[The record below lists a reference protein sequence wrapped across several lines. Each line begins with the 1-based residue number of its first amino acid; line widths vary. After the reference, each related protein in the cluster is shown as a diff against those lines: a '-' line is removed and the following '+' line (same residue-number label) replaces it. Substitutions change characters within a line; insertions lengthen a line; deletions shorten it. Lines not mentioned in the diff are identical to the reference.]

1 MPEILV
7 VDNQKTFVKF
17 MSAVLEKQGY
27 TVLTAKDGIS
37 ALNILETRVPDTIF
51 IDLVMPNINGRQLAR
66 IIRSRLR
73 FRRTKLV
80 ILSGIG
86 VEEKEAFLSSGID
99 AVIAKGPFGET
110 AENVL
115 AVLKQLGNRKKGDD
129 APVISGLAGIRSR
142 AVIDELLAENRH
154 FESILETMQEGVLLL
169 NGGGTI
175 IYANGAAA
183 SIFGLS
189 ETDLLG
195 SAFVRFI
202 ASPHRERVTNLIAE
216 AGRLRAAFDMDES
229 LVYHNKQLI
238 MELTPVKGA
247 KQQSF
252 IVVLNDVTWRKQAKN
267 ALRQSEEM
275 YRTVLEANPD
285 PIVLYDM
292 EGYVTYFNPA
302 FSDLFGWPLS
312 ECIGEKMDRFVPEEN
327 WPETEMMI
335 QKVLS
340 GERFSGIDTF
350 RHTREGEIIPVSIS
364 GAVYRDYRGEAQGSV
379 ITLRDVSEYKKLQ
392 GQLQH
397 AQKMESIGTITSGV
411 AHNFRNILTG
421 ISVNSQ
427 LLQMKF
433 GDIPDLMKI
442 EKRTSGY
449 VQRGGQLISELMQF
463 SQRQPKAIS
472 RIDLADVIDE
482 TFKLIRKSFDRKI
495 EITLDIPG
503 PLFIMGDHAGLSQVF
518 FNLSTNARD
527 AMPDGGELCVAAE
540 RENGSVVVTVSDT
553 GQGMDAETR
562 EKCFD
567 PFFTTKPVDLG
578 TGLGLSTTYGIIK
591 DHGGEIR
598 LFSKPGAGAI
608 FTIRLGL
615 AEKLEP
621 EKREDEI
628 TIIPGRDEKILIVD
642 DETDLLESMEEV
654 IEGIGYRAASA
665 VNCKDALKRYKSW
678 EPDIVLLDRNLPDT
692 DGVGTAN
699 RIRSIDP
706 NASIIMISGY
716 ESSGPNGI
724 GSDAV
729 TLIKGYLTKPI
740 DIGVLSHMLRQ
751 ILDES

>member
-1 MPEILV
+1 
-7 VDNQKTFVKF
+7 
-17 MSAVLEKQGY
+17 
-27 TVLTAKDGIS
+27 
-37 ALNILETRVPDTIF
+37 
-51 IDLVMPNINGRQLAR
+51 
-66 IIRSRLR
+66 
-73 FRRTKLV
+73 
-80 ILSGIG
+80 
-86 VEEKEAFLSSGID
+86 
-99 AVIAKGPFGET
+99 
-110 AENVL
+110 
-115 AVLKQLGNRKKGDD
+115 
-129 APVISGLAGIRSR
+129 
-142 AVIDELLAENRH
+142 
-154 FESILETMQEGVLLL
+154 
-169 NGGGTI
+169 
-175 IYANGAAA
+175 
-183 SIFGLS
+183 
-189 ETDLLG
+189 
-195 SAFVRFI
+195 
-202 ASPHRERVTNLIAE
+202 
-216 AGRLRAAFDMDES
+216 
-229 LVYHNKQLI
+229 
-238 MELTPVKGA
+238 
-247 KQQSF
+247 
-252 IVVLNDVTWRKQAKN
+252 
-267 ALRQSEEM
+267 
-275 YRTVLEANPD
+275 
-285 PIVLYDM
+285 
-292 EGYVTYFNPA
+292 
-302 FSDLFGWPLS
+302 
-312 ECIGEKMDRFVPEEN
+312 
-327 WPETEMMI
+327 
-335 QKVLS
+335 
-340 GERFSGIDTF
+340 
-350 RHTREGEIIPVSIS
+350 
-364 GAVYRDYRGEAQGSV
+364 
-379 ITLRDVSEYKKLQ
+379 
-392 GQLQH
+392 
-397 AQKMESIGTITSGV
+397 
-411 AHNFRNILTG
+411 
-421 ISVNSQ
+421 
-427 LLQMKF
+427 
-433 GDIPDLMKI
+433 
-442 EKRTSGY
+442 
-449 VQRGGQLISELMQF
+449 
-463 SQRQPKAIS
+463 
-472 RIDLADVIDE
+472 
-482 TFKLIRKSFDRKI
+482 
-495 EITLDIPG
+495 
-503 PLFIMGDHAGLSQVF
+503 MGDHAGLSQVF